1 MSSAQTE
8 KQAQWR
14 ACSPERLFR
23 WLYRAK
29 ARERGKAKVSRAA
42 LRVQSGS
49 IAGEDRK
56 RNDMKTRIIGTGSCL
71 PKTVVTNDDLS
82 KYMDTS
88 DEWISSRTGI
98 RERHLAVEETTASM
112 SIEAAKRAMENANV
126 TAAEIDLIILGTVS
140 GDFVT
145 PACACEV
152 QAAIGADRAVAF
164 DINAACSGFM
174 FALNIANAYIQAG
187 LYRTALIL
195 GAETLSKIVDWED
208 RSTCVLFGDGAGAA
222 VVRGDEN
229 CGMLSF
235 DQGSDGAKGDVLACP
250 GRANN
255 NPLIKADQTLRYVHM
270 DGQEVYKFAVTT
282 VPASLQKTIEAAG
295 LTPSDID
302 YFALHQ
308 ANIRII
314 QSVSKRLHV
323 SDDKF
328 PISLDHCGNISAAS
342 VPILLDEM
350 NRKGLLKPGMK
361 VALSGFGGGL
371 TWASAVIE
379 W

>member
-1 MSSAQTE
+1 
-8 KQAQWR
+8 
-14 ACSPERLFR
+14 
-23 WLYRAK
+23 
-29 ARERGKAKVSRAA
+29 
-42 LRVQSGS
+42 
-49 IAGEDRK
+49 
-56 RNDMKTRIIGTGSCL
+56 MKTRIIGTGSCL

-82 KYMDTS
+82 ELMDTS

-98 RERHLAVEETTASM
+98 RKRHLVKEETTASM
-112 SIEAAKRAMENANV
+112 SIEAARRAMDNAGV
-126 TAAEIDLIILGTVS
+126 TAKEIDLIILGTVS
-140 GDFVT
+140 ADFVT

-152 QAAIGADRAVAF
+152 QAAIGAKNAVAF
-164 DINAACSGFM
+164 DINAACAGFM

-222 VVRGDEN
+222 VVRGDEKY
-229 CGMLSF
+229 GLLAF
-235 DQGSDGAKGDVLACP
+235 DQGSDGTKAEVLACP
-250 GRANN
+250 GRTNN
-255 NPLIKADQTLRYVHM
+255 NPLIHTEQKTQYVHM

-295 LTPSDID
+295 LVPEDID

-314 QSVSKRLHV
+314 QSVSKRLHIAE
-323 SDDKF
+323 DKF

-350 NRKGLLKPGMK
+350 NRGGLLKSGMK

-371 TWASAVIE
+371 TWASAVVE